1 MEDNKYQR
9 LVDDAK
15 RYARMHLNLLR
26 LEVLDKTSRVLSLF
40 LLIILAMFTV
50 LAAFAFFALAV
61 AAALAPTL
69 GTVASLCIVGG
80 ALLVVLLIIFLL
92 RKQLII
98 NPIVTVLSKIMFH
111 TENADDHDE
120 KE

>member
-61 AAALAPTL
+61 AAALASTL
-69 GTVASLCIVGG
+69 GTVVSLCIVGG

-98 NPIVTVLSKIMFH
+98 NPIVAVLSKIMFH